1 MLHGVGASKLVY
13 FAKEK
18 KMTEEVKNVEEQQPV
33 QLQLQDIATM
43 VQLIDLVSRR
53 GGFEG
58 PELEAVGGL
67 RSRIV
72 AFLNEAAKA
81 SGEGE
86 VPAGD
91 IPVDDVEEVDTDGS
105 AD

>member
-1 MLHGVGASKLVY
+1 
-13 FAKEK
+13 
-18 KMTEEVKNVEEQQPV
+18 MTDENVNVEAPQQEGV
-33 QLQLQDIATM
+33 QLGLNDIATM
-43 VQLIDLVSRR
+43 VQIIDLVSRR

-72 AFLNEAAKA
+72 AFLQAAQEAQ
-81 SGEGE
+81 GQEN
-86 VPAGD
+86 VQGD
-91 IPVDDVEEVDTDGS
+91 LPVESDDDVEPEGS

>member
-1 MLHGVGASKLVY
+1 
-13 FAKEK
+13 
-18 KMTEEVKNVEEQQPV
+18 MTEENVNVEAPEGV
-33 QLQLQDIATM
+33 QLGLNDIATM
-43 VQLIDLVSRR
+43 VQIIDLVSRR

-72 AFLNEAAKA
+72 AFLQAAQEAQGQEA
-81 SGEGE
+81 EGNLPVEGDDE
-86 VPAGD
+86 VEA
-91 IPVDDVEEVDTDGS
+91 EGS

>member
-1 MLHGVGASKLVY
+1 
-13 FAKEK
+13 
-18 KMTEEVKNVEEQQPV
+18 MTEEVNVDAPAKEGV
-33 QLQLQDIATM
+33 QLGLNDIATM
-43 VQLIDLVSRR
+43 VQIIDLVSRR

-72 AFLNEAAKA
+72 AFLQAAQEAQ
-81 SGEGE
+81 GQENVQGDLPVEG
-86 VPAGD
+86 G
-91 IPVDDVEEVDTDGS
+91 DVEEVEVEGS

>member
-1 MLHGVGASKLVY
+1 MA
-13 FAKEK
+13 
-18 KMTEEVKNVEEQQPV
+18 EENVNVEAPQQEGV
-33 QLQLQDIATM
+33 QLGLNDIATM
-43 VQLIDLVSRR
+43 VQIIDLVSRR

-72 AFLNEAAKA
+72 AFLQAAQEAQGQEA
-81 SGEGE
+81 EGNL
-86 VPAGD
+86 P
-91 IPVDDVEEVDTDGS
+91 VEEVNDEVEAEGS

>member
-1 MLHGVGASKLVY
+1 MA
-13 FAKEK
+13 
-18 KMTEEVKNVEEQQPV
+18 EENVNVEAPQQEGV
-33 QLQLQDIATM
+33 QLGLNDIATM
-43 VQLIDLVSRR
+43 VQIIDLVSRR

-72 AFLNEAAKA
+72 AFLQAAQA
-81 SGEGE
+81 AQGQEN
-86 VPAGD
+86 VQGD
-91 IPVDDVEEVDTDGS
+91 LPVEEVNEEVEPEGS

>member
-1 MLHGVGASKLVY
+1 
-13 FAKEK
+13 
-18 KMTEEVKNVEEQQPV
+18 MTEENVNVEAPQQEGV
-33 QLQLQDIATM
+33 QLGLNDIATM
-43 VQLIDLVSRR
+43 VQIIDLVSRR

-72 AFLNEAAKA
+72 AFLQAAQKA
-81 SGEGE
+81 QGQEN
-86 VPAGD
+86 VQGD
-91 IPVDDVEEVDTDGS
+91 LPVEEVNEEVEPEGS

>member
-1 MLHGVGASKLVY
+1 MA
-13 FAKEK
+13 
-18 KMTEEVKNVEEQQPV
+18 EENVNVEAPEGV
-33 QLQLQDIATM
+33 QLGLNDIATM
-43 VQLIDLVSRR
+43 VQIIDLVSRR

-72 AFLNEAAKA
+72 AFLQAAQEAQGQEA
-81 SGEGE
+81 EGNLPVEGDDE
-86 VPAGD
+86 VEA
-91 IPVDDVEEVDTDGS
+91 EGS